1 MLENSQIGGDDKERN
16 EPNEMRNDVLSKEVT
31 LHPAELQNLDE
42 FGNEIELE
50 LHDYVNLQEC
60 QEMMNGLHSSA
71 FDPNVAESNTHQ
83 LSQKDSSEKI
93 QSGASLQYQ
102 NGVFCMNCRIGNPPN
117 SSHKPPSDK
126 FPNIIGCA
134 TTKQIM
140 AMYGNPHTPLL
151 PHFPTNIWSNNSSGS
166 TIRCSGC
173 NNIVPE
179 QNPQSPRKVLDTRG
193 SFGNLAGSDRSMS
206 LSKQRLNCTATKIIN
221 PKTCMVGNS
230 NTSNYDNPKSP
241 AMVSSPGSL
250 ISCVEY

>member
-1 MLENSQIGGDDKERN
+1 MKNSKIGDEGQERN
-16 EPNEMRNDVLSKEVT
+16 EPKENRDVVQSKEVA

-42 FGNEIELE
+42 YGNEIELE

-71 FDPNVAESNTHQ
+71 FDPNVAESNTRQ
-83 LSQKDSSEKI
+83 LLQKDSSDKF
-93 QSGASLQYQ
+93 QTGASSLYQ
-102 NGVFCMNCRIGNPPN
+102 NGVYCTNCRIGNPPN

-151 PHFPTNIWSNNSSGS
+151 PHFPSNIWSNNSSGS

-173 NNIVPE
+173 NNVIPD
-179 QNPQSPRKVLDTRG
+179 QNPQSPRKVLDSRG
-193 SFGNLAGSDRSMS
+193 SFGNLTGSDRNIS
-206 LSKQRLNCTATKIIN
+206 LSKQRLNCNATKIVN
-221 PKTCMVGNS
+221 SKTCMVGN
-230 NTSNYDNPKSP
+230 NNVSNYDTPKSP

-250 ISCVEY
+250 TIYAVN